1 MTRTPRLLVALVGA
15 TLLSSLAIGPAAA
28 VPRAHDRA
36 VAPLAP
42 AGSTPALI
50 EAAVARGEIS
60 RETADR
66 YLAQALA
73 RPSRLPARFA
83 SSVPWRG
90 TLPLL
95 QLQERAAASGTTV
108 SRLAGTARRASDGCG
123 GYSANKPKKKVT
135 EHFLIRYDP
144 AAIQGS
150 LTVGDYARTLERSW
164 KKEITLFGWPAP
176 PFRPNANGLFHVR
189 IEHLGNAL
197 YGFVTT
203 NGTTAG
209 YIGNNPNTAW
219 GDHDAYASCMVL
231 NQDYRNFPSP
241 PLKSLQATAAHE
253 FNHGIQFGE
262 GGLTGVGAP
271 DLVFTEGGATW
282 MEDEVFDA
290 ANDNYY
296 YLWPPLEKSM
306 GEFGNGNDV
315 YSYWLTFR
323 AMTEQFGTGVGG
335 GGEDVMQQFWESTSR
350 ETANNLSA
358 LAAGLAL
365 KSETL
370 PNAFHAAAISIRFAK
385 TCAGGYVYPYCLE
398 EGAAYRSLVNTYPN
412 DYAINTIGNSV
423 SGSVRDDYS
432 ARFVGLP
439 KTGGAYDI
447 SLTNNA
453 TGGGQLRGS
462 VVCDDGSSLTVDP
475 LSGVA
480 GPSEVAT
487 LTNYDPTGCTSLV
500 LVITNQDQHGA
511 NPSTAAA
518 RGFSVD
524 TA

>member
-1 MTRTPRLLVALVGA
+1 MTRTPRPLVALVGA
-15 TLLSSLAIGPAAA
+15 ALISSLAIGPAGATS
-28 VPRAHDRA
+28 RSHDRA

-60 RETADR
+60 RDTADR
-66 YLAQALA
+66 YLAEALA
-73 RPSRLPARFA
+73 NPSRLPSRFT

-90 TLPLL
+90 TMPLL
-95 QLQERAAASGTTV
+95 QLQERAAARGTTV

-123 GYSANKPKKKVT
+123 GYSATKPKKRT
-135 EHFLIRYDP
+135 TTHFLIRYDP
-144 AAIQGS
+144 AAIQGG
-150 LTVGDYARTLERSW
+150 LTIGDYSRTLERSW

-176 PFRPNANGLFHVR
+176 PFKANANGLFHVR
-189 IEHLGNAL
+189 IENLGGGL

-219 GDHDAYASCMVL
+219 ADHDAYASCMVL
-231 NQDYRNFPSP
+231 NQDYRGFPSP

-282 MEDEVFDA
+282 MEDEVFDGS
-290 ANDNYY
+290 NDNYF

-306 GEFGNGNDV
+306 GEFGSGTDV

-323 AMTEQFGTGVGG
+323 AMTERFGTGIAG

-350 ETANNLSA
+350 ETANNLNA

-365 KSETL
+365 ESETL
-370 PNAFHAAAISIRFAK
+370 PDAFHAAAISIRFAK
-385 TCAGGYVYPYCLE
+385 TCTGGYVYPYCLE
-398 EGAAYRSLVNTYPN
+398 EGAAYQSVASNYGN

-423 SGSVRDDYS
+423 SGSVRDDYA

-439 KTGGAYDI
+439 KTAPFDI
-447 SLTNNA
+447 SLTNDSA
-453 TGGGQLRGS
+453 VGGQLRGS
-462 VVCDDGSSLTVDP
+462 VVCDDGTALVVTP
-475 LSGVA
+475 LSQVA
-480 GPSEVAT
+480 GPTQVAT
-487 LTNYDPTGCTSLV
+487 LSGYDPSGCTSVV

-511 NPSTAAA
+511 NPTTAAA
-518 RGFSVD
+518 RAFSVD

>member
-1 MTRTPRLLVALVGA
+1 
-15 TLLSSLAIGPAAA
+15 
-28 VPRAHDRA
+28 
-36 VAPLAP
+36 
-42 AGSTPALI
+42 
-50 EAAVARGEIS
+50 
-60 RETADR
+60 
-66 YLAQALA
+66 
-73 RPSRLPARFA
+73 
-83 SSVPWRG
+83 
-90 TLPLL
+90 
-95 QLQERAAASGTTV
+95 
-108 SRLAGTARRASDGCG
+108 
-123 GYSANKPKKKVT
+123 
-135 EHFLIRYDP
+135 
-144 AAIQGS
+144 
-150 LTVGDYARTLERSW
+150 LERSW

-306 GEFGNGNDV
+306 GEFGSGNDV

-358 LAAGLAL
+358 LAAGLAQ

-385 TCAGGYVYPYCLE
+385 TCGGGYVYPYCLE

-447 SLTNNA
+447 SLTNDA
-453 TGGGQLRGS
+453 SGGGQLRGS

-480 GPSEVAT
+480 GPSQVAT
-487 LTNYDPTGCTSLV
+487 LTNYDPTGCASLV